1 MKALAFGTAIM
12 AGMALGGSAAAETN
26 IVYGSWAPSTDPA
39 SLAMDAF
46 KAEVSDRSG
55 GQITFETHYD
65 SSVVQM
71 RTVLG
76 GIGDGLVD
84 AGYIA
89 GAIYQAEMPIDSMI
103 TQYATLKAN
112 PYSISAAV
120 TDVVLNDCPECV
132 AEAEAHGVK
141 PLAYAGTPHFYLMCK
156 NPIASFSELQGKSI
170 RAASANLRLVERLG
184 GTPVNTPTVEVLEAI
199 SRGQVECVVGS
210 VFWLQA
216 YSLWD
221 VVGFVV
227 DLPVGQYNNGLVF
240 GVNAGLWGDLSDE
253 DRSAITGSLPT
264 LIANAA
270 ANGVAKASDVRRMSE
285 DKGVVWGEPTAEM
298 RQFMDDWFASER
310 AVVQAWGEGK
320 GISSSGS
327 ILDKVEAAVTKWN
340 GIVDAAGG
348 DESKVREAI
357 EAEIYS
363 RF

>member
-1 MKALAFGTAIM
+1 MMKLAFGTTILASI
-12 AGMALGGSAAAETN
+12 ALAASAMAETN

-39 SLAMDAF
+39 SIAMDAF
-46 KAEVSDRSG
+46 KAEVGERSG
-55 GQITFETHYD
+55 GNITFETHYD

-84 AGYIA
+84 AGYVA

-103 TQYATLKAN
+103 TQYSTLRAN

-132 AEAEAHGVK
+132 AEAEAHDVK

-156 NPIASFSELQGKSI
+156 NPISSFDELQGKSI
-170 RAASANLRLVERLG
+170 RAASANLRLVERMG
-184 GTPVNTPTVEVLEAI
+184 ATPVNTPTVEVMDAI

-221 VVGFVV
+221 AVGYVV

-240 GVNAGLWGDLSDE
+240 GMNADVWNDLSDE
-253 DRSAITGSLPT
+253 GRAAISESLPT

-270 ANGVAKASDVRRMSE
+270 ANGVAKAQDVRRMSE
-285 DKGVVWGEPTAEM
+285 EKGVVWGEPSAEM
-298 RQFMDDWFASER
+298 SQFIEDWFASER

-320 GISSSGS
+320 GIGSSGA
-327 ILDKVEAAVTKWN
+327 ILDKVEAAVEKWN

-348 DESKVREAI
+348 DEAMVREAI
-357 EAEIYS
+357 ANEIYS
-363 RF
+363 DL